1 MKAIFKSKKR
11 LFAAV
16 LAFALVIVLAAYLL
30 DRAFFLS
37 STAADVDALWP
48 ENGPVVATI
57 DGREYRYD
65 PVYLYRLT
73 GCVFDDDP
81 YAVVQVA
88 LGDPYPTEGAV
99 ESPIPMSEAENA
111 GSSDGYILSWDM
123 FRRNSESC
131 VENPVRGYPGLTM
144 AETAVR
150 LEIKYFEQMD
160 KPIEKHV
167 KPKFIKEG
175 REATMKSADEYLHKK
190 YQGLSEEKA
199 REQAMRDLGPGDK
212 DGYNDANLAY
222 CVMMNKAKFKE
233 GQSVNSYLRQAEPYI
248 KKHAMIASYSFPDA
262 DDFSPRPTFDELM
275 EKYNVEMVY

>member
-1 MKAIFKSKKR
+1 MKAMFKRKKR
-11 LFAAV
+11 LFAVV
-16 LAFALVIVLAAYLL
+16 LASALVIVLAAYLCN
-30 DRAFFLS
+30 RAFFLS

-123 FRRNSESC
+123 FEFNSESSI
-131 VENPVRGYPGLTM
+131 ENPVIGNTGLTM
-144 AETAVR
+144 AENAVR
-150 LEIKYFEQMD
+150 LELKYFEQMD
-160 KPIEKHV
+160 KPVYEGV
-167 KPKFIKEG
+167 KPEFIKEG

-190 YQGLSEEKA
+190 YRGLSEEEA
-199 REQAMRDLGPGDK
+199 REQALNDLVPGDEV
-212 DGYNDANLAY
+212 GYNDANLAY

-233 GQSVNSYLRQAEPYI
+233 GQSISSYLRQAEPYI
-248 KKHAMIASYSFPDA
+248 KKHAMIASYSFPDIN
-262 DDFSPRPTFDELM
+262 DYGTRPSFDELM
-275 EKYNVEMVY
+275 EIYHVEMID

>member
-1 MKAIFKSKKR
+1 MKVMFKSKKR
-11 LFAAV
+11 LFAVV
-16 LAFALVIVLAAYLL
+16 LAVALMIALAAYLL
-30 DRAFFLS
+30 DRAFFVS
-37 STAADVDALWP
+37 STAVDVDALWP

-81 YAVVQVA
+81 YAVVQIA
-88 LGDPYPTEGAV
+88 LGDPYPTEGVV
-99 ESPIPMSEAENA
+99 ESPIPMSETESA
-111 GSSDGYILSWDM
+111 GSSAGYILSWDT
-123 FRRNSESC
+123 FRRNRESC
-131 VENPVRGYPGLTM
+131 VDNPVMGYPGLTM
-144 AETAVR
+144 AENAVR
-150 LEIKYFEQMD
+150 LEIMYWEQAD
-160 KPIEKHV
+160 KPIDKDV
-167 KPKFIKEG
+167 KPEFIKDG

-190 YQGLSEEKA
+190 YRGLSKEEA

-248 KKHAMIASYSFPDA
+248 EKHAMIASYSFPDV

-275 EKYNVEMVY
+275 VKYNVEMIY

>member
-16 LAFALVIVLAAYLL
+16 LVFALVVALAAYLCN
-30 DRAFFLS
+30 RAFFVS
-37 STAADVDALWP
+37 STAVDVEDLWP
-48 ENGPVVATI
+48 ENGPVIATI

-81 YAVVQVA
+81 YAVAQEYGGTHVW
-88 LGDPYPTEGAV
+88 DI
-99 ESPIPMSEAENA
+99 ESPNPLVGFGNDDAT
-111 GSSDGYILSWDM
+111 DGYILSWDYYW
-123 FRRNSESC
+123 RDSENC
-131 VENPVRGYPGLTM
+131 IENPVTGFSGVTM
-144 AETAVR
+144 AENAVR
-150 LEIKYFEQMD
+150 LEIMYWEQAD
-160 KPIEKHV
+160 KPIDKDV
-167 KPKFIKEG
+167 KPEFIKDG

-190 YQGLSEEKA
+190 YRGLSKEKA
-199 REQAMRDLGPGDK
+199 REQAMCDLGPGDEV
-212 DGYNDANLAY
+212 GYNDANLAY

-248 KKHAMIASYSFPDA
+248 EKHAMIASYSFPDV